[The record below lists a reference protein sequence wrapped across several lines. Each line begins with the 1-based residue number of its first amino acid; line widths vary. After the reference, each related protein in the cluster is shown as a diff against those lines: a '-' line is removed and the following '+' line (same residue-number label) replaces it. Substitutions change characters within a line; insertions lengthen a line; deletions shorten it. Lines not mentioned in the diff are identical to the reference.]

1 MLFTPPAVHTGCELA
16 GSGCQSGLRAASDAG
31 GGRFPQSDRGQAT
44 GRECSALAHGTT
56 SREASGA
63 AAALIVAEVLRANF
77 QQGGRYSYMH
87 ASALARLMAGADC
100 FTLARVAGHLA
111 HAIKSFLTVGNSFP
125 SSLPWRPCVN
135 AWHLRRDTDVAL
147 WIQHTL
153 SQALSAAFD
162 GTWEARETQ
171 EGTKKTIVM
180 NSTQAPLFLLAS
192 SEAPL
197 RTSGNNA
204 GFAALLSAWT
214 HRDVP
219 CALVRAPD
227 ILCIVLQ
234 RCAGTAA
241 GEICNIPNHDAML

>member
-1 MLFTPPAVHTGCELA
+1 MQARWRV
-16 GSGCQSGLRAASDAG
+16 SWQVRIASH
-31 GGRFPQSDRGQAT
+31 F
-44 GRECSALAHGTT
+44 
-56 SREASGA
+56 
-63 AAALIVAEVLRANF
+63 
-77 QQGGRYSYMH
+77 
-87 ASALARLMAGADC
+87 
-100 FTLARVAGHLA
+100 RVY
-111 HAIKSFLTVGNSFP
+111 AIKAFLTVGNSFP

-241 GEICNIPNHDAML
+241 GEICNIPSHDAML